1 MVLIII
7 LNYYVLTNTLLQ
19 INKDFTEVRGFCCH
33 LDTFMGVHL
42 VGIKSLS
49 SINGCIDVVWLA
61 DLEVGEDEFDTFEI
75 SSTLSMIDADNCI
88 GEISFEIK
96 NDSIFDS
103 YFCSKKVYNY
113 FLERCG
119 FNEKG

>member
-1 MVLIII
+1 MELIIRH
-7 LNYYVLTNTLLQ
+7 NYDVLTNTLLQ

-49 SINGCIDVVWLA
+49 SINGCIDVVWLV
-61 DLEVGEDEFDTFEI
+61 DLEVGEDEFDSFEVRSI
-75 SSTLSMIDADNCI
+75 LSMIDSSRCV
-88 GEISFEIK
+88 GEISFEVK
-96 NDSIFDS
+96 NPIIYDN
-103 YFCSKKVYNY
+103 YLCTTKVYDY

-119 FNEKG
+119 LGEKS

>member
-1 MVLIII
+1 MELIVRHNYDVLF
-7 LNYYVLTNTLLQ
+7 NTLNQ
-19 INKDFTEVRGFCCH
+19 INTNFIGTRGFCCH

-88 GEISFEIK
+88 GEISFDVK
-96 NDSIFDS
+96 NGSVFDD
-103 YFCSKKVYNY
+103 YLCTKKVYNY
-113 FLERCG
+113 FLEMCG
-119 FNEKG
+119 FK